1 MTNKKKRITI
11 GGSDVATIMG
21 VNKYQS
27 PLELWQ
33 ILTGRRIKEDLSKK
47 ESVEAGLL
55 FEEPLTKHFLKEWL
69 GLEFKPENYQWEY
82 KNKDDYRRGT
92 LDYLIDDETMLEI
105 KTAGE
110 YLLKDWEDGVP
121 EYYLWQAYHYMDI
134 FNLKRAYFGALVGG
148 NKFFMHLV
156 ERTARVESLITLLRE
171 KVAEFYQMVIDDI
184 EPEIILRTVEPAEEK
199 NMDQDVQRLAESYLD
214 LNAQIKTMNG
224 ELDTIKTGLR
234 EMIGENTVL
243 TGIGVKA
250 SYKNYEKE
258 TVDWKAIV
266 RDHNIDVDAYKT
278 MSVYSRLDIRKI
290 KEKK

>member
-21 VNKYQS
+21 VNKYQN

>member
-21 VNKYQS
+21 VNKYQN

-33 ILTGRRIKEDLSKK
+33 ILTGRRTKEDISKK

-55 FEEPLTKHFLKEWL
+55 FEKPLTKHFLKEWL

-110 YLLKDWEDGVP
+110 YLLKDWENGVP

-214 LNAQIKTMNG
+214 LNAQIKAMNG

>member
-290 KEKK
+290 KEK